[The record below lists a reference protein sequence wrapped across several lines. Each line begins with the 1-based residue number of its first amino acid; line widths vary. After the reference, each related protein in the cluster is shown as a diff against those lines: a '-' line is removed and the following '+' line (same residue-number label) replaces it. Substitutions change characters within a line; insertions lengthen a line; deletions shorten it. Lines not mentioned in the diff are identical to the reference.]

1 MAETQKTRTDSNN
14 EGGEEELQS
23 DIWTELRNLRDMVVE
38 QKVELSYLTARVAAA
53 ESLVETLKTENR
65 GTLQY
70 KTHFLT
76 FKSKGVDI
84 NIFITAIETRM
95 SAAESLAEELQMK
108 NDAQASELAVTQ
120 QKLSTLQQRLT
131 DNELLVQELEK
142 QQEVG
147 KVAFSTSLLASG
159 EGNTSSDEFV
169 SLLFSNVITNI
180 GNHYNPNTGHFTA
193 PARGV
198 YYFTFTGFTAH
209 TESAMRLRLVKNGNL
224 IVFAGDCA
232 TSTDSEDNA
241 SNAAVLH
248 LELGDVV
255 AVQRAGTVWDDQYH
269 RTTFGGFLLFPFSC
283 KRSWRTVTVLLRVLD
298 TSALNPMGDTAAVA
312 ECKQHRHAN
321 KHTHTY
327 RNPCTGTGEL
337 AQLDENTD
345 DFDPMLCL

>member
-1 MAETQKTRTDSNN
+1 MKTILVFMLVLMPCCLCMDKQHSSSIDNLVLAPEVKMENMAETQKTRTDSNN

-65 GTLQY
+65 
-70 KTHFLT
+70 
-76 FKSKGVDI
+76 
-84 NIFITAIETRM
+84 AIETRM

-142 QQEVG
+142 QQEAQEVKIQELQNANRVG

-269 RTTFGGFLLFPFSC
+269 RTTFGGFLLFP
-283 KRSWRTVTVLLRVLD
+283 L
-298 TSALNPMGDTAAVA
+298 
-312 ECKQHRHAN
+312 
-321 KHTHTY
+321 
-327 RNPCTGTGEL
+327 
-337 AQLDENTD
+337 
-345 DFDPMLCL
+345 